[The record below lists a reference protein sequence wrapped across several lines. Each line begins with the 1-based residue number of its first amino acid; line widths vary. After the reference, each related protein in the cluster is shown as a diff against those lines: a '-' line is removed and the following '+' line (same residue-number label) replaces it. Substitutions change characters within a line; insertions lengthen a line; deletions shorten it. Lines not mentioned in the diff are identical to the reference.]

1 MKWRKIAN
9 TLMFK
14 LILAATLGIFS
25 LAAALHLMN
34 QSISEHV
41 FEETFSEAQQ
51 KIFNQIDRQFY
62 QFYEDIWNISSTI
75 ASSPSVKRY
84 LVQTDPASVNERRNI
99 YYMQKEMKDTWLSGY
114 TDLNVVLV
122 SADGKSYIYNWTD
135 KLSASA
141 EEILQNSVTK
151 RAAKEPGK
159 LICEYQE
166 SGYSDVTKSEPVIV
180 MACAVHEK
188 GTVLGYLYI
197 TIKEAEFRE
206 MYNHFTSDTSIIVV
220 LNGDGEV
227 ISSND
232 PDYLT
237 AGSAA
242 WLRIREIADKM
253 EKQHIYQMQ
262 VKNGNST
269 ESILYQRLQSS
280 NYYLIGIVKPQE
292 AFLEKYHTERIV
304 IFTLSVTILILLAIS
319 IFVRQQTRPLADL
332 ADKMRN
338 VRSGNL
344 GEYVQ
349 VKGTEEIRELTETYN
364 QMLCLLEDSVQKLI
378 ATEKEKRTAE
388 IHALQMQINP
398 HYVYN
403 TLTSIKMLI
412 WQGNA
417 ELSTKVIDA
426 FVQLLR
432 NTISNTKEYITV
444 EQEITNLKN
453 YVLINQVRYGDAVK
467 TEYFV
472 EHGCKECLLPKMVLQ
487 PFVENAFFHAFPEG
501 KGGMIRVFARRKEN
515 KLIFE
520 IADDGIGMTEA
531 QLRMIREKEK
541 KGSKEHMTGIGINN
555 VDDRLKLLYGEEF
568 GICMESE
575 PEKGTKVIVKMPVEM
590 GVK

>member
-1 MKWRKIAN
+1 M
-9 TLMFK
+9 
-14 LILAATLGIFS
+14 
-25 LAAALHLMN
+25 
-34 QSISEHV
+34 
-41 FEETFSEAQQ
+41 
-51 KIFNQIDRQFY
+51 
-62 QFYEDIWNISSTI
+62 
-75 ASSPSVKRY
+75 
-84 LVQTDPASVNERRNI
+84 
-99 YYMQKEMKDTWLSGY
+99 
-114 TDLNVVLV
+114 
-122 SADGKSYIYNWTD
+122 
-135 KLSASA
+135 
-141 EEILQNSVTK
+141 
-151 RAAKEPGK
+151 
-159 LICEYQE
+159 
-166 SGYSDVTKSEPVIV
+166 
-180 MACAVHEK
+180 
-188 GTVLGYLYI
+188 
-197 TIKEAEFRE
+197 
-206 MYNHFTSDTSIIVV
+206 
-220 LNGDGEV
+220 

-444 EQEITNLKN
+444 
-453 YVLINQVRYGDAVK
+453 
-467 TEYFV
+467 
-472 EHGCKECLLPKMVLQ
+472 
-487 PFVENAFFHAFPEG
+487 
-501 KGGMIRVFARRKEN
+501 
-515 KLIFE
+515 
-520 IADDGIGMTEA
+520 
-531 QLRMIREKEK
+531 
-541 KGSKEHMTGIGINN
+541 
-555 VDDRLKLLYGEEF
+555 
-568 GICMESE
+568 
-575 PEKGTKVIVKMPVEM
+575 
-590 GVK
+590 